1 MPLGKSYKLEIFP
14 ETKKVSIELSL
25 VEENLPI
32 LITSDYK
39 ISDNSIE
46 LKNFSSVKNKK
57 VPDEVTIGIVKERL
71 QKEDCNAGFLLDGFP
86 RTIAQAEALEKF
98 LAEFLTKF
106 L

>member
-14 ETKKVSIELSL
+14 ETKKVSVELSL

-46 LKNFSSVKNKK
+46 LKNFSCSNAWLQEAINFYMNSKNSFS
-57 VPDEVTIGIVKERL
+57 IS
-71 QKEDCNAGFLLDGFP
+71 
-86 RTIAQAEALEKF
+86 LEKF

>member
-32 LITSDYK
+32 LITGDYK

-46 LKNFSSVKNKK
+46 LKNFSCSKK
-57 VPDEVTIGIVKERL
+57 
-71 QKEDCNAGFLLDGFP
+71 LLSS
-86 RTIAQAEALEKF
+86 
-98 LAEFLTKF
+98 
-106 L
+106 

>member
-14 ETKKVSIELSL
+14 ETKKVSVELSL

-39 ISDNSIE
+39 ISENSIE
-46 LKNFSSVKNKK
+46 LKNFSCSKAWLQEAINFYMNTKNSFS
-57 VPDEVTIGIVKERL
+57 IS
-71 QKEDCNAGFLLDGFP
+71 
-86 RTIAQAEALEKF
+86 LEKF

>member
-14 ETKKVSIELSL
+14 ETKKVSVELSL

-46 LKNFSSVKNKK
+46 LKNFSCSKAWLQEAIYFYMNSKNSFS
-57 VPDEVTIGIVKERL
+57 IS
-71 QKEDCNAGFLLDGFP
+71 
-86 RTIAQAEALEKF
+86 LEKF